1 MVYRASKNT
10 QDVMRTNPLLKGL
23 IMFNRVTG
31 LSLLVVS
38 AGSIAYQLVKRHREN
53 VEAERRA
60 RIEVDQIINQLKKF
74 NASIAEG
81 PSIYETLDKLS
92 EGFSNNGKLSPG
104 LNS

>member
-1 MVYRASKNT
+1 
-10 QDVMRTNPLLKGL
+10 
-23 IMFNRVTG
+23 MFNRFTG

-53 VEAERRA
+53 VEAKRRA
-60 RIEVDQIINQLKKF
+60 RIEVDQIINQLKEF

-92 EGFSNNGKLSPG
+92 EGFNNNGKLSPG

>member
-1 MVYRASKNT
+1 
-10 QDVMRTNPLLKGL
+10 
-23 IMFNRVTG
+23 MFNRVTG

-38 AGSIAYQLVKRHREN
+38 AGSIAYQLVKQHRED

-60 RIEVDQIINQLKKF
+60 RIEVDQIINQLKEF

-92 EGFSNNGKLSPG
+92 EGFNNNGKLSPG

>member
-1 MVYRASKNT
+1 
-10 QDVMRTNPLLKGL
+10 
-23 IMFNRVTG
+23 MFTRVSG

-53 VEAERRA
+53 EEARRRA
-60 RIEVDQIINQLKKF
+60 RIEVDQIINRLKEF
-74 NASIAEG
+74 NASIVEG

-92 EGFSNNGKLSPG
+92 EGFNNNGKLSPG

>member
-1 MVYRASKNT
+1 
-10 QDVMRTNPLLKGL
+10 
-23 IMFNRVTG
+23 MFNRVTG

-60 RIEVDQIINQLKKF
+60 RIEVDQIINQLKEF
-74 NASIAEG
+74 NASIVEG

>member
-1 MVYRASKNT
+1 MVYRASKKYAGYNKN
-10 QDVMRTNPLLKGL
+10 QPPMKGL

-38 AGSIAYQLVKRHREN
+38 AGSIAYQLVKQHREN

-60 RIEVDQIINQLKKF
+60 RIEVDQIINQLKEF
-74 NASIAEG
+74 NACIAEG

-92 EGFSNNGKLSPG
+92 EGFNNNGKLSPG